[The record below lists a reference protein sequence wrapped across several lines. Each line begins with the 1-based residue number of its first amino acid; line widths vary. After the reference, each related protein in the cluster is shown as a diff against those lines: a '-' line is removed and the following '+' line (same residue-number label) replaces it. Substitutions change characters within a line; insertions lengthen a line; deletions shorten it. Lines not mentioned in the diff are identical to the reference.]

1 MINSSP
7 DIETVLLNLKCDCQ
21 NAIQWFT
28 DNSMKANSNKF
39 HFMVISSKPT
49 EPQNIELHGGVSITP
64 EPSANI
70 LDVVND
76 DHLRQNDVV
85 TSFWCYNDVILASRG
100 RCV

>member
-76 DHLRQNDVV
+76 ISWICHEENF
-85 TSFWCYNDVILASRG
+85 TSLYKNSHW
-100 RCV
+100 